1 MSASAPN
8 VFVSE
13 SEGKKLAIRLAI
25 SLCLGFLITYT
36 LFFMM
41 QLLIAMGTGTMDESD
56 NGRVVDF
63 IRVKNE
69 PEVATKERKP
79 KKPPKPEPPPPD
91 VAPQQ
96 MSSSSP
102 TEGGMSMDV
111 PMDTD
116 LGGKGG
122 FNLAAQDGDYLPIVQ
137 VAPTYP
143 RRAQTRGIEGY
154 CVVELTVTK
163 NGSTK
168 DIVVIDADPEGIFD
182 RASIRAA
189 QKFKYKPKVE
199 DGEPIEVTGV
209 PYKFTFALDK

>member
-8 VFVSE
+8 IFVNE
-13 SEGKKLAIRLAI
+13 KEGRNLVVRLAI
-25 SLCLGFLITYT
+25 SLCLGFVITYF

-96 MSSSSP
+96 MSSSAP
-102 TEGGMSMDV
+102 VEGGMSMDV

-122 FNLAAQDGDYLPIVQ
+122 FNLAAQDGDYLPIVR
-137 VAPTYP
+137 VSPIYP
-143 RRAQTRGIEGY
+143 RRAQNRGIEGY

-168 DIVVIDADPEGIFD
+168 NVVVIDAEPEGIFN
-182 RASIRAA
+182 RASVNAA
-189 QKFKYKPKVE
+189 SKFKYKPKME
-199 DGEPIEVTGV
+199 DGNAVEVNGV
-209 PYKFTFALDK
+209 TYKFTYALDK

>member
-8 VFVSE
+8 IFVNE
-13 SEGKKLAIRLAI
+13 KEGRNLVVRLAVC
-25 SLCLGFLITYT
+25 LCLGFVITYF

-41 QLLIAMGTGTMDESD
+41 QLLIAIGTGTMDQSD

-63 IRVKNE
+63 IRVKND

-96 MSSSSP
+96 MSSSAP
-102 TEGGMSMDV
+102 TDGGMNMDV

-137 VAPTYP
+137 VSPIYP

-163 NGSTK
+163 NGSTR
-168 DIVVIDADPEGIFD
+168 DVVVVDSEPPGIFD
-182 RASIRAA
+182 RASVKAA
-189 QKFKYKPKVE
+189 SKFKYKPKVE
-199 DGEPIEVTGV
+199 DGEPIAVTGV